1 MTPMKSTGLPRR
13 IDHLGRIVIP
23 VELRRLLGIA
33 EGDYVGFSADGDRI
47 ILEKVEERC
56 TFCGGTSDLRIF
68 KGKLVCD
75 PCVTDLLGL

>member
-1 MTPMKSTGLPRR
+1 MKSTGLPRR

-33 EGDYVGFSADGDRI
+33 EGDYVGFSSDGDRI
-47 ILEKVEERC
+47 VIEKVEERC
-56 TFCGGTSDLRIF
+56 TFCGSSSELQLF

-75 PCVTDLLGL
+75 SCVSELSPK